1 MDVFAG
7 QWCVELR
14 VMVKAGDKCMDV
26 SEAGGADSVGRCWG
40 GCVYLVCPLLWV
52 WEAVCT
58 GDMLREQSRHDMA
71 SCALKICA
79 GGPVQ
84 AVGLSVHVGGVIG
97 VPEILPLLC
106 VRVQGCTPLW
116 CMPTRRGGAPLLHPV
131 CFVVPYPSLRALS
144 GQAALLSAQTAD
156 N

>member
-1 MDVFAG
+1 
-7 QWCVELR
+7 
-14 VMVKAGDKCMDV
+14 MVKAGDKCMDV

-79 GGPVQ
+79 G
-84 AVGLSVHVGGVIG
+84 AVKCGESWRGAGLH
-97 VPEILPLLC
+97 LYK
-106 VRVQGCTPLW
+106 QNTP
-116 CMPTRRGGAPLLHPV
+116 RKN
-131 CFVVPYPSLRALS
+131 
-144 GQAALLSAQTAD
+144 GQRF
-156 N
+156 